1 MPVTSYIMDALL
13 RKKINL
19 LVHLAHIDGKL
30 DQSEQDLLEKLLVD
44 HHDHIDLTKAQA
56 INLNDFRNISSK
68 ADILYW
74 ALKLIKVDGTIHPDE
89 AAYCKALAVKL
100 NYNAEVVDYFIQHD
114 IGEAGDFKMK
124 ISHYAILSA

>member
-1 MPVTSYIMDALL
+1 MDALL

-30 DQSEQDLLEKLLVD
+30 DQSEQELLEKLLVD
-44 HHDHIDLTKAQA
+44 HHHKIDLTKAEA
-56 INLNDFRNISSK
+56 IDLNDFRTVSSK

-74 ALKLIKVDGTIHPDE
+74 ALRLIKVDGAIHPDE

-100 NYNAEVVDYFIQHD
+100 NYNAEVVDHFIQQD
-114 IGEAGDFKMK
+114 MGEPGDFKSK
-124 ISHYAILSA
+124 ISRYAIHSA